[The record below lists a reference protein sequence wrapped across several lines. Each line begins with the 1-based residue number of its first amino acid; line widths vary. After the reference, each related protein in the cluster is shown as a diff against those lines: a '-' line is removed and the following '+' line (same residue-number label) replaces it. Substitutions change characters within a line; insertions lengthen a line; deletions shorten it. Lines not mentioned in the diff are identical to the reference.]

1 MFNILTLL
9 SRLLHVMLGIGTPS
23 GFPPPLEADEER
35 EAFVLAAAGNAAARE
50 KLIVH
55 NLRLVS
61 HIVRKYYSASPDAEE
76 LVSIGTL
83 GLIKAVD
90 SFDVS
95 HGARF
100 ATYAAKC
107 IQNEILMS
115 FRQQKKLR
123 GEVSMS
129 EAIDFDRDGNPLTYE
144 DVISTDENMAEEL
157 DRRLMGE
164 RAMHYVRKCLTPRER
179 QVIVLRY
186 GLGGAEPLTQREAA
200 DRLGISRSYV
210 SRIEKAALEKLA
222 EAFGIGKGC
231 LS

>member
-1 MFNILTLL
+1 MFNILTLI
-9 SRLLHVMLGIGTPS
+9 SRLLHVMLGVGTPNS
-23 GFPPPLEADEER
+23 FPPPLDADEER
-35 EAFVLAAAGNAAARE
+35 DAFLRAAAGDTSARE

-61 HIVRKYYSASPDAEE
+61 HIVRKYYSASPDQEE

-90 SFDVS
+90 SFNVTR
-95 HGARF
+95 GARF

-115 FRQQKKLR
+115 FRQQKKQR

-144 DVISTDENMAEEL
+144 DIISTDENMAEEL

-164 RAMHYVRKCLTPRER
+164 RAMHYVRACLGERER
-179 QVIVLRY
+179 QVVVLRY
-186 GLGGAEPLTQREAA
+186 GLGGGEAMTQRETAQY
-200 DRLGISRSYV
+200 LGISRSYV

-222 EAFGIGKGC
+222 AAFGIKRD
-231 LS
+231 

>member
-9 SRLLHVMLGIGTPS
+9 SRLLHVMLGIGTPN

-35 EAFVLAAAGNAAARE
+35 EAFVLAAAAALPAAARE

-61 HIVRKYYSASPDAEE
+61 HIVRKYYSASPDQEE

-115 FRQQKKLR
+115 FRQQKKQR

-129 EAIDFDRDGNPLTYE
+129 DAIDFDRDGNPLTYE

-186 GLGGAEPLTQREAA
+186 GLSGAEAMTQRETAVK
-200 DRLGISRSYV
+200 LGISRSYV

-222 EAFGIGKGC
+222 AAFGIVKG
-231 LS
+231 

>member
-1 MFNILTLL
+1 MLNLLTLL
-9 SRLLHVMLGIGTPS
+9 SRLLHVMLGIGTPNA
-23 GFPPPLEADEER
+23 FPPPLEAQEE
-35 EAFVLAAAGNAAARE
+35 EKAFLLALEGDGAARE

-61 HIVRKYYSASPDAEE
+61 HIVRKYYSSAKNQED
-76 LVSIGTL
+76 LVSVGTL

-90 SFDVS
+90 SFDVR

-115 FRQQKKLR
+115 FRQQKKLQ

-144 DVISTDENMAEEL
+144 DVISTDENMADEL
-157 DRRLMGE
+157 DSRLMGE
-164 RAMHYVRKCLTPRER
+164 RAMHYVRKCLCERER
-179 QVIVLRY
+179 QVIALRY
-186 GLGGAEPLTQREAA
+186 GLGGRDALTQRETAQL
-200 DRLGISRSYV
+200 LGISRSYV

-222 EAFGIGKGC
+222 AAFGIAKG
-231 LS
+231 